1 MIEGLVY
8 FSPLLVA
15 VIAVLILMFGEHE
28 EDEQYRC
35 FRFSR
40 VMMLLSFA
48 LAVIFYNKPP
58 ITGLSDGSSF
68 ALVFELLLYA
78 GGLALLYLSRK
89 WFAAM
94 HRLAYVYCG
103 CLFITLLFGYLL
115 ISSYNLALT
124 AICMIMIC
132 ISNYILLKDS
142 ANQKETSLGT
152 RLYLL
157 LTCVCG
163 AMLGGALALLYYR
176 CGTLDYEVLRP
187 YFELNKESAETYVLA
202 AMLVV
207 PFLFL
212 LGLAPLHFCI
222 TESLGKAILPV
233 FAYMMLMPTTAAW
246 GGFIRFNVG
255 VLAPVMPMFHLFYV
269 AVALLSVGVGAVGA
283 CSGQNI
289 RKIFAYAS
297 VYHLGIAFLTLR
309 RLTPNAINA
318 SCVYLFAYL
327 LAMFGICAC
336 LFGLKKKGEYLFM
349 LGEFEGAAQKRPYIS
364 AMMVVFMF
372 SLLGLPPFV
381 GFLGLFSSLNYLALH
396 HHYYQLLYLL
406 ITMLALG
413 YAYLQIIKAL
423 CFEERKTSFDRADSG
438 IYAAIW
444 LNAALMFALILWPH
458 YLMEDFR
465 PLLETVFQ

>member
-8 FSPLLVA
+8 FSPQLVA

-40 VMMLLSFA
+40 VMMLLSLA

-58 ITGLSDGSSF
+58 ITDLSDGSSF
-68 ALVFELLLYA
+68 ALVFEMLLYA

-115 ISSYNLALT
+115 ISSYNLVLT
-124 AICMIMIC
+124 AVSMVMIF

-142 ANQKETSLGT
+142 DNQKESSLGT

-157 LTCVCG
+157 LTCICG
-163 AMLGGALALLYYR
+163 LMLGGVAVMLYYD
-176 CGTLDYEVLRP
+176 CGTFDYTALKM
-187 YFELNKESAETYVLA
+187 YFELHKESAEAFAAA

-212 LGLAPLHFCI
+212 LGLVPLHFCI
-222 TESLGKAILPV
+222 TESLGKANLPV
-233 FAYMMLMPTTAAW
+233 FAYMLLMPVAAAW
-246 GGFIRFNVG
+246 GGFIHLNVG
-255 VLAPVMPMFHLFYV
+255 VLMPIMPMFRLFYI
-269 AVALLSVGVGAVGA
+269 AVALMSVGVGAVGA

-309 RLTPNAINA
+309 RLTPNALNA
-318 SCVYLFAYL
+318 SFVYLFVYL
-327 LAMFGICAC
+327 LAMFGISAC

-406 ITMLALG
+406 TSMLIVG

-423 CFEERKTSFDRADSG
+423 CFEERKTAFDRADRG
-438 IYAAIW
+438 IYTAIL
-444 LNAALMFALILWPH
+444 LNAVLMFALILQPH
-458 YLMEDFR
+458 YLMDSFR